1 MYDKELINKLS
12 ASVLYEC
19 LLKHRGKQ
27 PLQ

>member
-1 MYDKELINKLS
+1 MHDKELINYLS
-12 ASVLYEC
+12 ASVLYEF